1 MGWVYA
7 MCNSRKMMPV
17 MENLRV
23 LTRVRISGAAGVC
36 IGRIEDIRTIDELP
50 EIPDQIMP
58 TEILRDMGVT
68 RIAAVSYF
76 ATDHDEVLFFALEIG
91 GAWFDL
97 QRQRIELEVIGQQ
110 GLQ

>member
-7 MCNSRKMMPV
+7 MCNSRIMPV

-50 EIPDQIMP
+50 EIPEQIMP

-97 QRQRIELEVIGQQ
+97 QRQRIALEVIGQA
-110 GLQ
+110 GTN